1 MPNVPSTQS
10 SELWDKKSGELNS
23 VEQVLNKYVP
33 EKEREEVR
41 RILYGSKAESLEL
54 PESAKAIAKKLDFDL
69 VGYKIHAQKEELR
82 HPRIVRI
89 GAVQNAIKAPT
100 TAPVA

>member
-1 MPNVPSTQS
+1 MPKQS
-10 SELWDKKSGELNS
+10 NQDSNLWDAKSGELSS
-23 VEQVLNKYVP
+23 VEAVLNKYLP

-41 RILYGSKAESLEL
+41 RILFGAKAQSLEL

-69 VGYKIHAQKEELR
+69 VGYKINAQKEELR

-89 GAVQNAIKAPT
+89 GAV
-100 TAPVA
+100 